1 MPTLGRLTAQRCRK
15 EPIDLSI
22 MDFKQMFDSE
32 EVSTCLNALYDAQI
46 QDDMLSLIYEAN
58 KTTYFAVKTPNGVTE
73 KTRVQNK
80 ILQGDVLA
88 PCSQVTWLINILDYL
103 QLCLTMCIF
112 IKRKL

>member
-1 MPTLGRLTAQRCRK
+1 MTDSQIGARKNKSVRNHLFVLNTILSDMMSSVRK

-58 KTTYFAVKTPNGVTE
+58 KTTYFAVKTPNGITE
-73 KTRVQNK
+73 K
-80 ILQGDVLA
+80 
-88 PCSQVTWLINILDYL
+88 
-103 QLCLTMCIF
+103 QLF
-112 IKRKL
+112 PIKFYREMFWPP